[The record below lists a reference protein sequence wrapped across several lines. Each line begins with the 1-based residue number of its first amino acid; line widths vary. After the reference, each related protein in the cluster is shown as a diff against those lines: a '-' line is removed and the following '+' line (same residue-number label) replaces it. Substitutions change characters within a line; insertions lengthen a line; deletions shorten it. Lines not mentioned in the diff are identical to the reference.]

1 LYQAS
6 VSEEESKQRS
16 IMAVFYLIL
25 LQMTG
30 YFDSAG
36 GDVTS
41 GQRPSPSLASIYQ
54 MKGKENDASLS
65 EVRWWLHTKVYF

>member
-1 LYQAS
+1 M
-6 VSEEESKQRS
+6 SEEESKQRS

-65 EVRWWLHTKVYF
+65 EVDGGFTQMFTFKKT